1 MTFKVRQQPLPPGIA
16 AAVQGLQLK
25 INNRVVGDLRTF
37 CSTWQDVS
45 FDWVAGSGT
54 STLEWVDVG
63 AADDSIGVLLD
74 DLKVQ
79 FENF

>member
-1 MTFKVRQQPLPPGIA
+1 VTFKVRQQSLPPGFA
-16 AAVQGLQLK
+16 ATVQGLQLK
-25 INNRVVGDLRTF
+25 INNRVVSELRNF
-37 CSTWQDVS
+37 SSTWQDVS
-45 FDWVAGSGT
+45 FDWIAGSGT